1 MAKRVIAVIHSNVGS
16 TLSRQALKVLSRQVN
31 AATALPESRCPLKWV
46 NTPLT
51 FGPGD
56 LPQNMAGAGELPAHG
71 LPNNRNACIKHVLVD
86 GGVGLNVLS
95 VWAFTELGIPA
106 GKLTPAPPFG
116 RVGPGAADVHRLDRL
131 EQGLSKRSLS
141 PP

>member
-1 MAKRVIAVIHSNVGS
+1 MPAEVGQHAS
-16 TLSRQALKVLSRQVN
+16 HLRTWGFA
-31 AATALPESRCPLKWV
+31 PEHGGGW
-46 NTPLT
+46 
-51 FGPGD
+51 
-56 LPQNMAGAGELPAHG
+56 GAPANG

-131 EQGLSKRSLS
+131 EQGLSK
-141 PP
+141 